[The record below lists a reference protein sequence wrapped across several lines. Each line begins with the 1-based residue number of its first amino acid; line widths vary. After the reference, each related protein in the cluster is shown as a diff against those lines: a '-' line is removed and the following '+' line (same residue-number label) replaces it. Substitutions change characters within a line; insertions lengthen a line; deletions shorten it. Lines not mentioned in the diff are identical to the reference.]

1 MPNNNQ
7 LAEKVK
13 SRIEYYQKLDDQAQE
28 FEKEIIELLKEI
40 FREVLKSWNITA
52 KCFGKE
58 LNSLQSTFGGVA
70 KEQVDCMLHVFV
82 IYRLIDDEDSVEEA
96 IAKTLRKVANVRK
109 SQGDLMGDL
118 DLSDIQIDVAIE
130 TTVDSWRTK
139 TRHLRFEYMIR
150 ELVNIVVANWKVKVY
165 DPMQ

>member
-1 MPNNNQ
+1 
-7 LAEKVK
+7 
-13 SRIEYYQKLDDQAQE
+13 
-28 FEKEIIELLKEI
+28 
-40 FREVLKSWNITA
+40 
-52 KCFGKE
+52 
-58 LNSLQSTFGGVA
+58 
-70 KEQVDCMLHVFV
+70 MLHVFV